1 MKVNGTNISMIRGDS
16 ESFMVSCVDSDGID
30 LPFQVG
36 DIIYFT
42 VKQNTKTE
50 TIILQKTIEEFTAD
64 GKALIPIAPSD
75 TKNLKYGTYVYDV
88 QWTRDNGAVVTT
100 IVSPSKFVI
109 GDEVTYE

>member
-50 TIILQKTIEEFTAD
+50 VIMLQKTIEEFTVD
-64 GKALIPIAPSD
+64 GKANIPIAPSD
-75 TKNLKYGTYVYDV
+75 TKGLKYGTYIYDV
-88 QWTRDNGAVVTT
+88 QWTRDNGVTVTT
-100 IVSPSKFVI
+100 IVPPSKFVI

>member
-16 ESFMVSCVDSDGID
+16 ESFTVSCVDADGMD

-42 VKQNTKTE
+42 VKENTKTA
-50 TIILQKTIEEFTAD
+50 TKILQKTIDSFTD
-64 GKALIPIAPSD
+64 GKAIIPILPTD
-75 TKNLKYGTYVYDV
+75 TKELKYATYVYDV
-88 QWTRDNGAVVTT
+88 QWTKDNGNTVIT
-100 IVSPSKFVI
+100 IVPPSKFVI